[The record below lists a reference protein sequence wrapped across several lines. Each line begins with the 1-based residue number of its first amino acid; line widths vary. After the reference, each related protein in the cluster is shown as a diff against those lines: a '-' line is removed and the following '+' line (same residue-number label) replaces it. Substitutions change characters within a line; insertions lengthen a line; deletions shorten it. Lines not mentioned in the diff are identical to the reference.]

1 MSEQQYA
8 DLITRLGALHED
20 VAVIKAL
27 CGERHKCGSG
37 SGLLGKKELA
47 TLITA
52 LSAMAMSIYQLVK

>member
-27 CGERHKCGSG
+27 CGERHKCGG
-37 SGLLGKKELA
+37 GLLGKKELA